1 MLCTKLQI
9 NFFDN
14 IKFAKRKSEHSTF
27 VSKHWRIDRWRD
39 YYFKRRLPKKS
50 IIVECETKKHLL
62 IFKRYLISNIFLY
75 GKKNELKMINNL
87 FHASRQKSAKIPF
100 FFFYNIMIS
109 EFISA
114 SLLSFLFF
122 LKFDT
127 SQIHDWNLFECDYNT
142 SRKLANSKF
151 KTRLKFTLCSIIHCR
166 I

>member
-75 GKKNELKMINNL
+75 EKKTSWKWSIICSTLLDTNLLKFL
-87 FHASRQKSAKIPF
+87 
-100 FFFYNIMIS
+100 FFYNIMIS

-114 SLLSFLFF
+114 SLLLFLFF